1 MQTGKLYFKG
11 RTAWSQGDVMDIVG
25 IIGDIHGSLTVCFS
39 TAQRTNVK
47 TLCIR

>member
-1 MQTGKLYFKG
+1 MQAGKLYFKG

-25 IIGDIHGSLTVCFS
+25 LIGALYGPLTVCFS